1 MYTAKNTMNKILDT
15 FPDFKGRYEKHV
27 NEWDDTTG
35 LRTIHSDID
44 TFFDYISDKLENN
57 ENYDYQL
64 TFSIVEELLVNGDEE
79 VSNAIA
85 MMFLES
91 LLNHSSHGDFPI
103 DSFFNYLGKES
114 KAFCK
119 ANEEFWGIENSKF
132 YEDK

>member
-1 MYTAKNTMNKILDT
+1 MYTAKNTMNKILNT
-15 FPDFKGRYEKHV
+15 FPDFKDRYDKHV

-44 TFFDYISDKLENN
+44 IFFDYISDKLEND
-57 ENYDYQL
+57 ENYDYKL
-64 TFSIVEELLVNGDEE
+64 TFNIVEELFVNGDKE
-79 VSNAIA
+79 VSNAVA

-91 LLNHSSHGDFPI
+91 LLTLAAHGNYKVE
-103 DSFFNYLGKES
+103 SFFDYLGKES